1 MSSSTYQPLRS
12 LRPLAAICA
21 FGLLLHGC
29 GAPERL
35 PSDLSMDTSKDVLK
49 ERVIAPIK
57 GVDDD
62 EDVEEFSF
70 MPRRSLIQVRH
81 APSSLDDQYFVS
93 TLSKLLSANP
103 ISDVDEDG
111 ARAPVSPK
119 QLSAP
124 ERAAILEQRA
134 LERTEYLVGK
144 GLAFEVQILKAL
156 APLEG
161 EIKLRKKRTISGLGD
176 TIPVFGRNLTGSGDA
191 YLEMPNDLIFVGGK
205 NGTVNSKTAI
215 LKRIL
220 QNPEINFSVREMR
233 LSDALAFLFQTVGL
247 ETAISGTL
255 ENRDTPVTLSIQAS
269 ALAIIDAVMEQHDL
283 ALVYDP
289 SIEVAQLYTQQE
301 VDDKLDTIRTS
312 IENYN
317 AVLNERKQLAKAE
330 QDYARASKIL
340 DYAQLL
346 LSGDD
351 EGFILGIES
360 VSRAPGYAITNELIT
375 SMTHA
380 VLDIRSDM
388 ARFER
393 QTEIM
398 LEGHSNL
405 AQFASIPDLAT
416 RPDLKNILS
425 EDPCIWPRQEIFTEK
440 VAVYNAVVIEGND
453 TETGVVGKIN
463 SFFSQ
468 TRPDG
473 AAGSQNDAALQSIV
487 ADVPSYCG
495 AANPAPRVPVVLPD
509 DTGIT
514 VIGTREDNDLVVR
527 LIEQYDVPE
536 LQVLIEIFII
546 TVSRD
551 FSRQIDSILSA
562 SPSAGGNNNQEFAL
576 SQLASTAS
584 RSVGTISLD
593 FDSPND
599 ELGLLLN
606 FIESNSLGRVVSSP
620 TILVASGKDAVV
632 ERTQIAR
639 VPGPNVLDSDNRS
652 VAGPPVEYEAPFRLE
667 INEVDINRLNNTVKL
682 DVVLTDTRFSDTLAN
697 VNELSDRTSDI
708 IDTTFWAAPGDVVV
722 LAGVTRNEESTST
735 SGLPGTT
742 STLAPLTPLL
752 GGSDAVSTNL
762 SETLI
767 FMAPTVINPSADNQP
782 HSAFRSKPKRAIV
795 N

>member
-1 MSSSTYQPLRS
+1 MSSSTYQPLRT

-21 FGLLLHGC
+21 FGLLLQGC

-35 PSDLSMDTSKDVLK
+35 PSDLSMDKSKDVLK

-57 GVDDD
+57 GVDDG
-62 EDVEEFSF
+62 EDVEEFAF

-93 TLSKLLSANP
+93 TLSKLLSTDP
-103 ISDVDEDG
+103 ISDGDEDVVQ
-111 ARAPVSPK
+111 APASRK
-119 QLSAP
+119 QLNES

-144 GLAFEVQILKAL
+144 GLAYEVQILDAL
-156 APLEG
+156 GPLEG
-161 EIKLRKKRTISGLGD
+161 EIKLRQSRTISGLGD
-176 TIPVFGRNLTGSGDA
+176 AIPVFGRNLTGSGDA

-205 NGTVNSKTAI
+205 NGTVNSNTAI
-215 LKRIL
+215 LKRLL

-247 ETAISGTL
+247 ETAISGTV

-289 SIEVAQLYTQQE
+289 AIEVAQLYTQQE
-301 VDDKLDTIRTS
+301 VDDRLAAIRTS

-317 AVLNERKQLAKAE
+317 AVLNERKHLVKAE
-330 QDYARASKIL
+330 RDYARASKIL

-375 SMTHA
+375 AMTLA

-388 ARFER
+388 TRFER

-405 AQFASIPDLAT
+405 AQFANVPDLAT

-440 VAVYNAVVIEGND
+440 VAVYNAVVIEGDD

-468 TRPDG
+468 TRP
-473 AAGSQNDAALQSIV
+473 A
-487 ADVPSYCG
+487 VP
-495 AANPAPRVPVVLPD
+495 PD
-509 DTGIT
+509 
-514 VIGTREDNDLVVR
+514 R
-527 LIEQYDVPE
+527 
-536 LQVLIEIFII
+536 
-546 TVSRD
+546 
-551 FSRQIDSILSA
+551 
-562 SPSAGGNNNQEFAL
+562 
-576 SQLASTAS
+576 
-584 RSVGTISLD
+584 
-593 FDSPND
+593 
-599 ELGLLLN
+599 
-606 FIESNSLGRVVSSP
+606 
-620 TILVASGKDAVV
+620 
-632 ERTQIAR
+632 
-639 VPGPNVLDSDNRS
+639 
-652 VAGPPVEYEAPFRLE
+652 
-667 INEVDINRLNNTVKL
+667 
-682 DVVLTDTRFSDTLAN
+682 
-697 VNELSDRTSDI
+697 
-708 IDTTFWAAPGDVVV
+708 
-722 LAGVTRNEESTST
+722 
-735 SGLPGTT
+735 
-742 STLAPLTPLL
+742 
-752 GGSDAVSTNL
+752 
-762 SETLI
+762 
-767 FMAPTVINPSADNQP
+767 
-782 HSAFRSKPKRAIV
+782 
-795 N
+795 